1 MKQTYSEKHIKQ
13 TKNLQQSNNKIV
25 LQLIT
30 HYDNTKHHTTRN
42 TNHHM
47 QNTLYII
54 QQTIHN
60 IRHQTK

>member
-1 MKQTYSEKHIKQ
+1 MKQTHSEKHIKQ

-30 HYDNTKHHTTRN
+30 HYDNT
-42 TNHHM
+42 NHHM